1 MKLNNTFTTIEMDD
15 GTLLKFYEKDI
26 RRFQQ
31 ANGDFLFVVK
41 VFSMQDKA
49 VGVLNMDAQRR
60 FTSLYLYDGAAQPH
74 YTWEPII
81 SLDVNNGRKLVL
93 TYERGHTVVT
103 CVKPDGDVDYFYHIS
118 DGDFVSMLNWYQH
131 QKQIGNS
138 NLLF

>member
-15 GTLLKFYEKDI
+15 GTLLKFYEKD
-26 RRFQQ
+26 
-31 ANGDFLFVVK
+31 V
-41 VFSMQDKA
+41 
-49 VGVLNMDAQRR
+49 RR